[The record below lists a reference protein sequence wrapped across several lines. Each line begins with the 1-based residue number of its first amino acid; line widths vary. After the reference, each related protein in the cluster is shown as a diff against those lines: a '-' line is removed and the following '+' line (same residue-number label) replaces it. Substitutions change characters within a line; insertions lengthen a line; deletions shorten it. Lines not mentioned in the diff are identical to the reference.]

1 MDNDPPALA
10 QKKKRA
16 YAAQPAYEFGGN
28 VPFQQAQAPP
38 PMMGPGAMAAPAMG
52 GQPMAAQPMGVQPM
66 LGQPMGAQ
74 PMLGQQMGTQ
84 QMGMASPPGLIPQ
97 DDPLASQFGHMNLQ
111 SQPQQPVSQMQQQQ
125 AQQMQQSRQ
134 TPMAQ
139 NQLYPSD
146 LISQPFRVE
155 ELDNPPPAINL
166 PPNVSYSSES
176 VAQVL
181 MYTDERYSVTLCQ
194 LRPQVRS
201 LHS

>member
-1 MDNDPPALA
+1 MDNDAPALA

-28 VPFQQAQAPP
+28 VGLQPAQAPP

-52 GQPMAAQPMGVQPM
+52 GQPMGGQMGQM
-66 LGQPMGAQ
+66 GGQMGGQPMGAQ
-74 PMLGQQMGTQ
+74 PMLGQPMGAQ
-84 QMGMASPPGLIPQ
+84 AMGMASPAGLMPQ

-111 SQPQQPVSQMQQQQ
+111 PQLQQAGQMQQQQ
-125 AQQMQQSRQ
+125 AQQAQSRPS
-134 TPMAQ
+134 PMAQ

-166 PPNVSYSSES
+166 PPGVSYASA
-176 VAQVL
+176 VGH
-181 MYTDERYSVTLCQ
+181 C
-194 LRPQVRS
+194 
-201 LHS
+201 